1 MLLLVNVLCL
11 ILFAFLVRKS
21 IKLTPTDTEYKKLRE
36 RYDDCLIAIGS
47 IWAFVFIISIFL
59 CIDISR
65 LSVLDEKISLYEEEN
80 QRIEMQMDELT
91 SSYMNYES
99 DVFKN
104 ISSGSSINIA
114 LITPELKSNELV
126 MEQLKTYKTNNE
138 AIKYLKGQKINGKI
152 SRWWLYFGH

>member
-1 MLLLVNVLCL
+1 
-11 ILFAFLVRKS
+11 
-21 IKLTPTDTEYKKLRE
+21 
-36 RYDDCLIAIGS
+36 
-47 IWAFVFIISIFL
+47 
-59 CIDISR
+59 
-65 LSVLDEKISLYEEEN
+65 
-80 QRIEMQMDELT
+80 MQMDELT

-104 ISSGSSINIA
+104 ISSESSINIA

>member
-1 MLLLVNVLCL
+1 MLLLINVLCL
-11 ILFAFLVRKS
+11 VLVIFLLKEIKKILYQDVDLMDLLYGGLV
-21 IKLTPTDTEYKKLRE
+21 
-36 RYDDCLIAIGS
+36 AVFV
-47 IWAFVFIISIFL
+47 IWITAFIITIIIGINVSK
-59 CIDISR
+59 

-91 SSYMNYES
+91 ASYMEYEA
-99 DVFKN
+99 DVFN
-104 ISSGSSINIA
+104 NMASESSINIA